1 MRRERVADICRW
13 VLGSIFTFS
22 GIVKCVDP
30 VGTSVFVEKY
40 LATYSL
46 EALLPAALIIAI
58 ALAVVEFTL
67 GEMLLSGRA
76 HRSTAIVTLI
86 FTLVFTVITLLSATI
101 LPIGDC
107 GCFGDAVRLTP
118 MQTLVKNLVLLP
130 MAVLLCL
137 EAKAERLNLLSL
149 ATAVVLSLGLNLYSL
164 RYSPIIDF
172 MPYGEGVNLREAV
185 ESERAKADAES
196 DVSLVFRR
204 VTTGEEVL
212 FATTDASCWE
222 DASLEYVGT
231 RERKATPPEPLHFAE
246 LAIYDA
252 EGNDA
257 TLELLAKESVT
268 LLTVYDIKALERHL
282 EHALRVVGEGAT
294 VLTSADATVVGE
306 MLSTKCYTID
316 AMTLRTMIRPRV
328 GVIKLSQGT
337 ILSKSDV
344 RD

>member
-1 MRRERVADICRW
+1 MANVCRW
-13 VLGSIFTFS
+13 VLGGVFTFS
-22 GIVKCVDP
+22 GVVKCVDP

-67 GEMLLSGRA
+67 GELLLSGRV
-76 HRSTAIVTLI
+76 HRATAVATLL
-86 FTLVFTVITLLSATI
+86 FTLMFTIITLLSATI

-149 ATAVVLSLGLNLYSL
+149 ATAVAISLGLNLYSL
-164 RYSPIIDF
+164 RYGPIIDF
-172 MPYGEGVNLREAV
+172 MPYGEGVNLREEV
-185 ESERAKADAES
+185 VNERALADAEG

-212 FATTDASCWE
+212 FATTDTSCWE

-231 RERKATPPEPLHFAE
+231 RELEATPTERLHFAE

-252 EGNDA
+252 EGNEVA
-257 TLELLAKESVT
+257 LELLERESVT
-268 LLTVYDIKALERHL
+268 LLTVYDVKALERHL